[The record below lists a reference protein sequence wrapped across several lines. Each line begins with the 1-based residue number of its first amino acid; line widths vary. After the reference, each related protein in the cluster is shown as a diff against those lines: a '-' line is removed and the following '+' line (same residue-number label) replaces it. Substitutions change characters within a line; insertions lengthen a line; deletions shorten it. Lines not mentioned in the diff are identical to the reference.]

1 MCFSEESVKD
11 VLQHLSANHEQELC
25 RLHTNTYAK
34 MTILGGGGDAL
45 CGKTLAE
52 ARKLCVCTYACV
64 CRAAER
70 GGSKNWIGLIL
81 LNGRLSEWPVA
92 SCMRKYWD

>member
-34 MTILGGGGDAL
+34 MTILGGGGMHWVD
-45 CGKTLAE
+45 
-52 ARKLCVCTYACV
+52 R
-64 CRAAER
+64 
-70 GGSKNWIGLIL
+70 
-81 LNGRLSEWPVA
+81 P
-92 SCMRKYWD
+92 